1 MQVTK
6 YHSVGAYLINA
17 ILLINLLSPAFL
29 PTYVMA
35 QTITEEDEERIQQ
48 INKGQ
53 WDGALGVKNFTLP
66 GLDNAP
72 LTSTDPVTGEVVE
85 HSYQQEDGSYNFSS
99 IKMADMFQGFSQAQ
113 HEAYAADLEDI
124 RDNPHQIQDSTY
136 QMQLDK
142 TTYADTECASLSSV
156 DEQQR
161 CELAKQA
168 LLLDDMRANE
178 GADEFM
184 GAGDSILTDFAS
196 IADGTNTYYSE
207 LQNEECV
214 ETLIEGEDG
223 ETSGLMNQ
231 HRCMVAAE
239 DAEKV
244 CEAERYVESTK
255 VGEKVILSYS
265 PPENDFDFIN
275 EFDSVSVRPCPYYEH
290 DITSCLEFD
299 VLTISDVD
307 LVSTGITD
315 TYKRLSGYID
325 FGGALY
331 SGSKR
336 LKHFAV
342 RSDLVAPSMT
352 LPSNLSTLMDDPA
365 SYISEFPLSAFNYE
379 GGIQYHYE
387 QIDECSPEDYYEGVC
402 VVEEKFTDSLSGG
415 STSGQA
421 FNNADVF
428 RYQNYVDDLALTEPP
443 IISGLE
449 DIYTISP
456 VEEPLLGPLLV
467 PLGTFGLGFKPDPS
481 QGEYDCSD
489 GCWYAADRFYIHA
502 YFPETIKSDYD
513 VFDLLDGPNVS
524 PPLTDFD
531 IYSFHRFQIEFDN
544 KVGMDSGPAPEPV
557 DSSTTEVIKVIID
570 DNDIYPQS
578 AMLNVLGAE
587 VEVSVDVFDQGTY
600 FVDQYFPT
608 NIRVEGDTVESFTVK
623 TIGRPTNRYEYELEI
638 EFSGIAPFEVIAD
651 IHRIDETGFRPR
663 VGEEGSCQAL
673 IDLYTSGRITEVSE
687 ITCDYQIAD
696 GDGSIRIFDSGA
708 PIDWAHVGY
717 FGFMPNW
724 TPDDSDGLPNFCYDA
739 TINVDPSLFDGFSSI
754 DRDVTCSGL
763 EQPAYDA
770 CMNGEYC
777 EYDATTGGTTCYEM
791 GEDLKKSFSD
801 SCAAYISDDSC
812 SHIPNETR
820 CEESIN
826 RDGETVCLYESHV
839 FECTTETE
847 FSTPGTGDSTE
858 IDCGIPRNCINGEC
872 NNLADESN
880 DAFLRASAAMQVLQE
895 AKDNKCVVGSDG
907 NIDESSCRL
916 FAGKATRCKTPTV
929 WGAMDCCNPD
939 DLGMGGMDI
948 VAYWQMA
955 KLLDEIDERVNITG
969 YMSQAWG
976 AVQQTADGTALGN
989 GMGAMSEYIQG
1000 VSDTASAFGSN
1011 AYSFVTKPI
1020 VAGWESTFKTLGF
1033 DPEGEVVGIAADYF
1047 DVGTAVAGNAGTAAE
1062 TTRQSA
1068 EVLSNTAPQS
1078 AGLANATVEMVG
1090 EDEAIGGMYKY
1101 LAKGINNFLLE
1112 NGYAETANA
1121 IFVTGTDG
1129 SIGFNTSSATGEFL
1143 NTAANIFGWI
1153 MLAYTIYNVYN
1164 LAVGIAFACDE
1175 EDFETT
1181 QKIKLLSTHYVG
1193 SWCSKKLFIG
1203 GCVEYS
1209 QGHCTFPSVFSRIIS
1224 EEFRRIMAEDDGVGE
1239 KEIWMID
1246 PTKKPKPENLACD
1259 GFTLDEVANIDW
1271 DRVDLSE
1278 YESIVLATLK
1288 YDPNNMPEDFT
1299 KSDYMVE
1306 SDGPQAGQTLKQSG
1320 ASQAAI
1326 VAHASEQARD
1336 HMNPS
1341 DLSAGDPD
1349 YMPWFEQG
1357 SAPESDNCL
1366 VSCDTASGF
1375 YYDSDA
1381 SLCVSE
1387 AKVPYPADFTCDG
1400 SSGYSLIEESPNN
1413 FTCQRTQTVA
1423 PIAGCRDGFIVDE
1436 LTGLCTKDTIWFE
1449 DKVTSCP
1456 SGYRL
1461 SAEKDSCDIV
1471 QTTPKVT
1478 NCTAYGPGFV
1488 LVDNVCQQTN
1498 TETAPPFLSC
1508 TTDDH
1513 IIEDGECILRTE
1525 LPPTMG
1531 CTAPLQYDEGSE
1543 SCVEV
1548 SYDSIPATFSCESY
1562 GPDYDL
1568 VNGNCIKRTVTTG
1581 TLTCDEGYSLV
1592 DGMCEKSFTGVFD
1605 ATTTCPDTYMADP
1618 QDTSKC
1624 FKRVQTELR
1633 SDPYCEDS
1641 SFTLIDNSYCQ
1652 KVISESLPPEPVCL
1666 NSYAYDEASEL
1677 CVKVTRYP
1685 PTINCSSSDMV
1696 FDELSGLCRSITD
1709 ESVPPTYA
1717 CNEEDSLVD
1726 GQCITYDTA
1735 GYSLSCPDDY
1745 FYSVE
1750 SNTCI
1755 LQEVETQA
1763 PSYWCPIGTTKSGN
1777 QCLRYD
1783 YSEPSRSCEAPKT
1796 LNSETLMCEETVT
1809 LSNPPSVF
1817 CPSPS
1822 YKDPETG
1829 ICMIDEVVPADAA
1842 CPSVDGVPFVY
1853 NSETELCERE
1863 ITVEEES
1870 VYICPPGEVECNTAD
1885 EREPVPTCENGSVNP
1900 ETGNCEDF
1908 IFTYPDAVA
1917 LCNNMTHFYN
1927 SATNRCEYLETLSA
1941 VKCGPPLSPYFF
1953 YEPVSKTCQ
1962 HENQVMPISSCID
1975 GFVFDGTS
1983 CISTSHAPMTCSDPA
1998 MTFNT
2003 ALDRCVKTT
2012 LVPAVVECQPPFVI
2026 DPNDPTQ
2033 CRLPETHEPIC
2044 SDNEFVPV
2052 GYDENT
2058 DTCRHLNDNAVHD
2071 AYLVCPAG
2079 SLNQDNQYCY
2089 SGNTEAASCP
2099 PSFSYNSVS
2108 DRCDFTP
2115 TVSLYCTGDTSLA
2128 ADPVT
2133 GDMKCMYLEERRPVC
2148 PSSDQYYDIELNR
2161 CVQEEIVTGTMV
2173 CNDQPP
2179 FYRHLDGTQCMTVGR
2194 VPYESP
2200 GVCPDGY
2207 YPYSESLCEAELP
2220 AEPPEFNCPS
2230 GFQRNMASPED
2241 THSPRCVKYNET
2253 PVECDVGFNLDDN
2266 LCTKEHY
2273 DYEPIDQCIYNG
2285 QTLFGDACNS
2295 GIQQVAPICPDNYSY
2310 SAFFDTCIELTEE
2323 SNSQNCLSDNFVL
2336 DSSTG
2341 QCNSIYEEPPLCLE
2355 GYTLNTVSNQCEQVF
2370 MEPVCDEENGF
2381 YYDNDLNIC
2390 KKYETEPASFYCD
2403 PNERDDGDGCVP
2415 VEEPVCNPGW
2425 TFEPENDRCY
2435 RQDNQPYEPNCDAG
2449 EVDFAGE
2456 CLEEVAV
2463 DCSVY
2468 GESAYWD
2475 SSTEQCLLPDT
2486 IPANPDGCGPQ
2497 QVLIDDVCYDVTLPI
2512 CPPEA
2517 PNYNNVSKMCE
2528 GIETSSA
2535 PPFCNPGEYD
2545 TGSGCT
2551 PQAEPTCASIGFVF
2565 VASLDSCQ
2573 KSESFAKDYECDV
2586 GDVVGDECREIEPV
2600 NCPSGYTD
2608 PDNDGVCT
2616 ERTVVPAESACD
2628 NGGEPP
2634 SCEEITE
2641 YEATCPSGYVSHDNE
2656 TCSSSSETIEQ
2667 PSCASGLIYDHS
2679 SNICTDLTDTE
2690 PTESCDNDADNDP
2703 SNGCTSVDTDDS
2715 KISCDTGWSFNSDS
2729 NKCEITAD
2737 KTCNDGGIL
2746 TSEGKCVSDRGFFQ
2760 FCDEDKYPPA
2770 GVFLGDD
2777 DNCLY
2782 VHVTSSNL
2790 EIDELEGED
2799 FTCEEEPTF
2808 GNGTFVCTK
2817 VEAQDTG
2824 CSFDVIDSQCVEVFP
2839 DAVCPSSFTS
2849 IDGTDSCYRDA
2860 TPTCDDDFDWNGSTC
2875 ENEYD
2880 NGTYTQTCP
2889 TGENLVDGMCV
2900 QPDAAYS
2907 CSDGFSL
2914 VDDFAGANNDRCVL
2928 TEVDYQSKECNSGG
2942 ALQPD
2947 GMCRTVDTGNQYY
2960 YCDTGTLEED
2970 QCAFYDDT
2978 PGCDTAN
2985 GFVFHSAT
2993 NDCRKYSSA
3002 DLESCPVDWTDNG
3015 ASCSREL
3022 SEPPLCATGYYY
3034 EASTDK
3040 CQLISDNPY
3049 EYDCGTGTHI
3059 GGGLCEEDVI
3069 VSPECLPGYTFF
3081 GSTNSCRADAGIAQ
3095 TYSCPV
3101 ATPSYTLDGQSCS
3114 REIPNPPYCPEG
3126 SYNSARGTCTFNHHE
3141 HNPNCES
3148 PFVDANG
3155 QCEHYMPEPPIC
3167 SAANPNYNPVHKS
3180 CDGVKE
3186 DYNYECNVAN
3196 GFTPVDGD
3204 ITTCEKT
3211 TYETHQCPL
3220 VTQVLDTS
3228 DDNCKTYQYDTPS
3241 DQCEQLGF
3249 GSTRSGANCE
3259 TYYDQ
3264 GFVTCPSGFRVD
3276 YDLSKNNLVCHL
3288 EETQAS
3294 TQFCPFNYIN
3304 DGGVCVE
3311 VSTNDVDY
3319 SCPQEWSLIPT
3330 SDGFECQRFTDDVYP
3345 SYECTD
3351 PSSPLFDTE
3360 ACRTEDSVVVGDIEY
3375 TCQGSGYVY
3384 NEEDHVCR
3392 LPAEGYAVN
3401 EYCADP
3407 TFTLVPLD
3415 PSEIEPNGKE
3425 YKCVNTY
3432 LDTVEPFLSCP
3443 DASPAFELRLT
3454 GNCVRSE
3461 PTTSLKTC
3469 GSGYDLSDD
3478 GTICTREV
3486 VEITPPDIT
3495 CSEPYSA
3502 TITGECVLTTTT
3514 TASQTC
3520 DPVDDATGECSM
3532 EIDGSIGSDQYGVF
3546 NTPMSLAGGTPFEI
3560 SMMASCLEPGKPC
3573 VLLGN
3578 SDTSGDAIYI
3588 PPSAVT
3594 LNLIVDGI
3602 AYQYPLD
3609 GLSIEQDNH
3618 YQILRDTDNE
3628 VSVSVNGTL
3637 LDTQLIPSTFSFDWA
3652 FRHNGLGDH
3661 SKVLFNSAAI
3671 ADYSDSPQR
3680 GHVYS
3685 MSCDGGSNIIEDIN
3699 LDNDITIINM
3709 PFGGGTLTPFTGDAY
3724 GNNAPPL
3731 PITESD
3737 WNLVSGVCER
3747 ISVIDEVPPTL
3758 TCDGE
3763 ENADGECL
3771 SPVSYPP
3778 TPTCDTEAG
3787 FEYNSLTFS
3796 CERITVIEE
3805 APESYTCDELSHVIY
3820 DGMCQYSEGILP
3832 EGEGCAEGYEY
3843 DEVTSSCS
3851 IYQIVTEQAVL
3862 CEDGDEQRFN
3872 LCFERQYIEPNLE
3885 CPTNS
3890 VDIGGGQC
3898 EGTFIDRVNPNVT
3911 CSVGNVV
3918 GSECVET
3925 DVQAADVSCSDLSY
3939 ELLNNVCY
3947 KDIILTT
3954 TPPSL
3959 TCLPNHTLEEDGL
3972 CHFESST
3979 EPFVECP
3986 DVDYTYNSSTSLCE
4000 KIDTQNYHPD
4010 LGCPDDGLGWV
4021 SSSSSS
4027 CERVTSSIAV
4037 TRECEDPTADD
4048 SGEQCFFEREETHEP
4063 GFCQSPYILE
4073 GGQCNSYE
4081 YAQPEISCPTE
4092 DNIRQTANGC
4102 MEIIRTTQAP
4112 VTDC

>member
-1 MQVTK
+1 
-6 YHSVGAYLINA
+6 
-17 ILLINLLSPAFL
+17 
-29 PTYVMA
+29 
-35 QTITEEDEERIQQ
+35 
-48 INKGQ
+48 
-53 WDGALGVKNFTLP
+53 
-66 GLDNAP
+66 
-72 LTSTDPVTGEVVE
+72 
-85 HSYQQEDGSYNFSS
+85 
-99 IKMADMFQGFSQAQ
+99 
-113 HEAYAADLEDI
+113 
-124 RDNPHQIQDSTY
+124 
-136 QMQLDK
+136 
-142 TTYADTECASLSSV
+142 
-156 DEQQR
+156 
-161 CELAKQA
+161 
-168 LLLDDMRANE
+168 
-178 GADEFM
+178 
-184 GAGDSILTDFAS
+184 
-196 IADGTNTYYSE
+196 
-207 LQNEECV
+207 
-214 ETLIEGEDG
+214 
-223 ETSGLMNQ
+223 
-231 HRCMVAAE
+231 
-239 DAEKV
+239 
-244 CEAERYVESTK
+244 
-255 VGEKVILSYS
+255 
-265 PPENDFDFIN
+265 
-275 EFDSVSVRPCPYYEH
+275 
-290 DITSCLEFD
+290 
-299 VLTISDVD
+299 
-307 LVSTGITD
+307 
-315 TYKRLSGYID
+315 
-325 FGGALY
+325 
-331 SGSKR
+331 
-336 LKHFAV
+336 
-342 RSDLVAPSMT
+342 
-352 LPSNLSTLMDDPA
+352 
-365 SYISEFPLSAFNYE
+365 
-379 GGIQYHYE
+379 
-387 QIDECSPEDYYEGVC
+387 
-402 VVEEKFTDSLSGG
+402 
-415 STSGQA
+415 
-421 FNNADVF
+421 
-428 RYQNYVDDLALTEPP
+428 
-443 IISGLE
+443 
-449 DIYTISP
+449 
-456 VEEPLLGPLLV
+456 
-467 PLGTFGLGFKPDPS
+467 
-481 QGEYDCSD
+481 
-489 GCWYAADRFYIHA
+489 
-502 YFPETIKSDYD
+502 
-513 VFDLLDGPNVS
+513 
-524 PPLTDFD
+524 
-531 IYSFHRFQIEFDN
+531 
-544 KVGMDSGPAPEPV
+544 
-557 DSSTTEVIKVIID
+557 
-570 DNDIYPQS
+570 
-578 AMLNVLGAE
+578 
-587 VEVSVDVFDQGTY
+587 
-600 FVDQYFPT
+600 
-608 NIRVEGDTVESFTVK
+608 
-623 TIGRPTNRYEYELEI
+623 
-638 EFSGIAPFEVIAD
+638 
-651 IHRIDETGFRPR
+651 
-663 VGEEGSCQAL
+663 
-673 IDLYTSGRITEVSE
+673 
-687 ITCDYQIAD
+687 
-696 GDGSIRIFDSGA
+696 
-708 PIDWAHVGY
+708 
-717 FGFMPNW
+717 
-724 TPDDSDGLPNFCYDA
+724 
-739 TINVDPSLFDGFSSI
+739 
-754 DRDVTCSGL
+754 
-763 EQPAYDA
+763 
-770 CMNGEYC
+770 
-777 EYDATTGGTTCYEM
+777 
-791 GEDLKKSFSD
+791 
-801 SCAAYISDDSC
+801 
-812 SHIPNETR
+812 
-820 CEESIN
+820 
-826 RDGETVCLYESHV
+826 
-839 FECTTETE
+839 
-847 FSTPGTGDSTE
+847 
-858 IDCGIPRNCINGEC
+858 
-872 NNLADESN
+872 
-880 DAFLRASAAMQVLQE
+880 
-895 AKDNKCVVGSDG
+895 
-907 NIDESSCRL
+907 
-916 FAGKATRCKTPTV
+916 
-929 WGAMDCCNPD
+929 
-939 DLGMGGMDI
+939 
-948 VAYWQMA
+948 
-955 KLLDEIDERVNITG
+955 
-969 YMSQAWG
+969 
-976 AVQQTADGTALGN
+976 
-989 GMGAMSEYIQG
+989 
-1000 VSDTASAFGSN
+1000 
-1011 AYSFVTKPI
+1011 
-1020 VAGWESTFKTLGF
+1020 
-1033 DPEGEVVGIAADYF
+1033 
-1047 DVGTAVAGNAGTAAE
+1047 
-1062 TTRQSA
+1062 
-1068 EVLSNTAPQS
+1068 
-1078 AGLANATVEMVG
+1078 
-1090 EDEAIGGMYKY
+1090 MYKY

-1224 EEFRRIMAEDDGVGE
+1224 EEFRRIMAEDEGVGE

-1299 KSDYMVE
+1299 KSDYMVQSE
-1306 SDGPQAGQTLKQSG
+1306 GPQAGQTLKQSG

-1488 LVDNVCQQTN
+1488 LVDNVCQQTS
-1498 TETAPPFLSC
+1498 TENAPPFLSC

-1531 CTAPLQYDEGSE
+1531 CTAPLQYDEDAGA
-1543 SCVEV
+1543 CVEV

-1568 VNGNCIKRTVTTG
+1568 VNGDCIKRTVTTG
-1581 TLTCDEGYSLV
+1581 TLTCDAGYSLV

-2273 DYEPIDQCIYNG
+2273 DYEPIEQCIYNG

-2295 GIQQVAPICPDNYSY
+2295 GLQQVAPICPENYSY

-2656 TCSSSSETIEQ
+2656 TCSSTSETVEQ

-2679 SNICTDLTDTE
+2679 SNICTDLTQTA

-2770 GVFLGDD
+2770 SVFLTDD
-2777 DNCLY
+2777 DTCHY
-2782 VHVTSSNL
+2782 VHATNDANL
-2790 EIDELEGED
+2790 ISDLTDQG
-2799 FTCEEEPTF
+2799 FNCEPISGGLYE
-2808 GNGTFVCTK
+2808 VCDLYD
-2817 VEAQDTG
+2817 AQDTG
-2824 CSFDVIDSQCVEVFP
+2824 CSFDVIDSKCVEVYP
-2839 DAVCPSSFTS
+2839 DAECPSSFTS
-2849 IDGTDSCYRDA
+2849 IDGTDSCYREA
-2860 TPTCDDDFDWNGSTC
+2860 TPTCDDGFDWNGSTC

-3469 GSGYDLSDD
+3469 ESGYDLSDD
-3478 GTICTREV
+3478 GTICTRDV

-4010 LGCPDDGLGWV
+4010 LGCPDDGLDWV

-4081 YAQPEISCPTE
+4081 YAQPEISCPTA
-4092 DNIRQTANGC
+4092 DNIKQTANGC

>member
-72 LTSTDPVTGEVVE
+72 LTSTDPVTGDVVE
-85 HSYQQEDGSYNFSS
+85 HSYKQEDGSYNFSS

-113 HEAYAADLEDI
+113 HEAYAEDLEDI
-124 RDNPHQIQDSTY
+124 RDNPHQVQDSTY

-168 LLLDDMRANE
+168 SLLDDMRANV
-178 GADEFM
+178 GGDEFM
-184 GAGDSILTDFAS
+184 GEGDSILTDFAS

-223 ETSGLMNQ
+223 ETTGLTNQ

-239 DAEKV
+239 EAEKV

-255 VGEKVILSYS
+255 VNEKVIVRYPLD
-265 PPENDFDFIN
+265 PEPSINIASSGFDAYQ
-275 EFDSVSVRPCPYYEH
+275 VRKCPGFES
-290 DITSCLEFD
+290 TQRTCLEFD
-299 VLTISDVD
+299 ILTTTDIDR
-307 LVSTGITD
+307 VSTSSIAD
-315 TYKRLSGYID
+315 EYIRASLR
-325 FGGALY
+325 FRPPGMTLY
-331 SGSKR
+331 SQSQYIR
-336 LKHFAV
+336 NYSV
-342 RSDLVAPSMT
+342 RSDFLAPNMT
-352 LPSNLSTLMDDPA
+352 LPNNLG
-365 SYISEFPLSAFNYE
+365 EF
-379 GGIQYHYE
+379 
-387 QIDECSPEDYYEGVC
+387 IDSPEDY
-402 VVEEKFTDSLSGG
+402 VVEPETNLLSMEFGYRYFETPEDWCHPLSYMEG
-415 STSGQA
+415 DCEPQERFVDGTSTSDFGTA
-421 FNNADVF
+421 FNNADMF
-428 RYQNYVDDLALTEPP
+428 RDSLSEDQMSLVNPPHTIAGSREEYQIDP
-443 IISGLE
+443 IEAPRLNQAF
-449 DIYTISP
+449 DNTRAPYTIS
-456 VEEPLLGPLLV
+456 EG
-467 PLGTFGLGFKPDPS
+467 GTYDPG
-481 QGEYDCSD
+481 GETS
-489 GCWYAADRFYIHA
+489 WYHTDSLEVHGYYPKKI
-502 YFPETIKSDYD
+502 
-513 VFDLLDGPNVS
+513 NV
-524 PPLTDFD
+524 TDFTEYPSD
-531 IYSFHRFQIEFDN
+531 DLVYYGFHRIQVVFMGQI
-544 KVGMDSGPAPEPV
+544 GTGTPIPPEPV
-557 DSSTTEVIKVIID
+557 DDSDTFIKKVLID
-570 DNDIYPQS
+570 DLDTYPRVETIS
-578 AMLNVLGAE
+578 ILGTPLEAE
-587 VEVSVDVFDQGTY
+587 FTVFDQGSY
-600 FVDQYFPT
+600 GVDEYFPT
-608 NIRVEGDTVESFTVK
+608 NIRVVGDTVESFTVN

-673 IDLYTSGRITEVSE
+673 IDLYTSGRITEVSD

-696 GDGSIRIFDSGA
+696 GDGSIRTFDSGV

-801 SCAAYISDDSC
+801 SCAAYIADDSC

-826 RDGETVCLYESHV
+826 RDGETICLYESHV

-895 AKDNKCVVGSDG
+895 AKDNKCVVGSDDTV
-907 NIDESSCRL
+907 DESSCRL
-916 FAGKATRCKTPTV
+916 FAGKATRCKTATI

-948 VAYWQMA
+948 IAYWQMA
-955 KLLDEIDERVNITG
+955 KLLDELDERVNITG

-976 AVQQTADGTALGN
+976 AVQKTADGTALGN
-989 GMGAMSEYIQG
+989 GMGAMSEYIKG

-1047 DVGTAVAGNAGTAAE
+1047 DVGTAVAGNAGAAAE
-1062 TTRQSA
+1062 TTKQSA
-1068 EVLSNTAPQS
+1068 EVLANTAPKS
-1078 AGLANATVEMVG
+1078 AGLANATVDVVG

-1112 NGYAETANA
+1112 NGFADTANA

-1129 SIGFNTSSATGEFL
+1129 SIGFNTGTATGEFL

-1203 GCVEYS
+1203 GCIEYS

-1299 KSDYMVE
+1299 KSDYMVKSE
-1306 SDGPQAGQTLKQSG
+1306 GPQAGQTLKQSG

-1326 VAHASEQARD
+1326 VAHASEQARA

-1413 FTCQRTQTVA
+1413 FTCQRTQTVP

-1461 SAEKDSCDIV
+1461 SAESDSCDIV

-1478 NCTAYGPGFV
+1478 NCTAYGPSFV
-1488 LVDNVCQQTN
+1488 LVDNVCQQTS

-1531 CTAPLQYDEGSE
+1531 CTAPLQYDEGSG

-1581 TLTCDEGYSLV
+1581 TLTCDAGYSLV

-1709 ESVPPTYA
+1709 DSVPPTYA
-1717 CNEEDSLVD
+1717 CNEGDSLVD

-1796 LNSETLMCEETVT
+1796 LNSETLMCEETVS
-1809 LSNPPSVF
+1809 LSHPPSVF
-1817 CPSPS
+1817 CPTPS
-1822 YKDPETG
+1822 YKDPATG
-1829 ICMIDEVVPADAA
+1829 VCMIDEIVPADAA
-1842 CPSVDGVPFVY
+1842 CPNIDGTPFVY

-1863 ITVEEES
+1863 VTVEEES
-1870 VYICPPGEVECNTAD
+1870 IYICPPDEIECNTAD
-1885 EREPVPTCENGSVNP
+1885 EREPVPTCDNGSVNP
-1900 ETGNCEDF
+1900 DTGRCEDF
-1908 IFTYPDAVA
+1908 TFTYPDAVA
-1917 LCNNMTHFYN
+1917 FCNNTTHFYN

-1983 CISTSHAPMTCSDPA
+1983 CISASHAPMTCSDPA

-2003 ALDRCVKTT
+2003 SLDRCVKTT
-2012 LVPAVVECQPPFVI
+2012 VVPAVVECQPPFVI

-2033 CRLPETHEPIC
+2033 CRLPETHVPIC

-2079 SLNQDNQYCY
+2079 SLNQDNQHCF
-2089 SGNTEAASCP
+2089 SGNTEAANCP

-2108 DRCDFTP
+2108 DRCEFTP

-2161 CVQEEIVTGTMV
+2161 CVKEEIVTGTMV

-2179 FYRHLDGTQCMTVGR
+2179 FYRHLDGTQCITVAR

-2200 GVCPDGY
+2200 GVCPDAY
-2207 YPYSESLCEAELP
+2207 YPYSASLCEAELP

-2230 GFQRNMASPED
+2230 GFQRNMESPED

-2253 PVECDVGFNLDDN
+2253 PAECDVGFNLDGN

-2273 DYEPIDQCIYNG
+2273 DYEPIEQCIYNG
-2285 QTLFGDACNS
+2285 QTLFGDACKS
-2295 GIQQVAPICPDNYSY
+2295 GIQQVAPICPENYSY

-2355 GYTLNTVSNQCEQVF
+2355 GYTLNTVSDQCEQVF

-2381 YYDNDLNIC
+2381 YYDNDLNVC
-2390 KKYETEPASFYCD
+2390 KKYETEPASPYCD
-2403 PNERDDGDGCVP
+2403 PNERDEGDGCIP

-2425 TFEPENDRCY
+2425 AFEPENDRCY

-2449 EVDFAGE
+2449 EIDFAGE
-2456 CLEEVAV
+2456 CLEEVSV
-2463 DCSVY
+2463 DCSIY
-2468 GESAYWD
+2468 GVGAYWD
-2475 SSTEQCLLPDT
+2475 SSTEQCLLPDI
-2486 IPANPDGCGPQ
+2486 IPANPEGCGPQ
-2497 QVLIDDVCYDVTLPI
+2497 QVLIDDICYDVTLPI

-2517 PNYNNVSKMCE
+2517 PTYNDVSKKCE
-2528 GIETSSA
+2528 GTETSST
-2535 PPFCNPGEYD
+2535 PPFCNPSDYD
-2545 TGSGCT
+2545 TGSGCA
-2551 PQAEPTCASIGFVF
+2551 PQAEPTCASPNFIF
-2565 VASLDSCQ
+2565 VASLDRCQ
-2573 KSESFAKDYECDV
+2573 KSESFAKDYECSV
-2586 GDVVGDECREIEPV
+2586 GNVVGDECREIEPV
-2600 NCPSGYTD
+2600 NCPSNYND
-2608 PDNDGVCT
+2608 SDNDGVCT
-2616 ERTVVPAESACD
+2616 ERTVVPADSACD
-2628 NGGEPP
+2628 NGGVPP
-2634 SCEEITE
+2634 LCEEVTE
-2641 YEATCPSGYVSHDNE
+2641 YESTCPSGYVHHDNQ
-2656 TCSSSSETIEQ
+2656 TCSSTSEVIEL
-2667 PSCASGLIYDHS
+2667 PSCASGLTYNHS
-2679 SNICTDLTDTE
+2679 NNICEDLTETP
-2690 PTESCDNDADNDP
+2690 PTEGCNQDVDNDP
-2703 SNGCTSVDTDDS
+2703 SNGCTSVETDSS
-2715 KISCDTGWSFNSDS
+2715 KISCNAGWSYNSS
-2729 NKCEITAD
+2729 SKKCE
-2737 KTCNDGGIL
+2737 KTVSKSCNDGGIL
-2746 TSEGKCVSDRGFFQ
+2746 TSDGRCVSDRGFFQ

-2770 GVFLGDD
+2770 GVFLTSD

-2782 VHVTSSNL
+2782 VHITSSSIEIDNL
-2790 EIDELEGED
+2790 EGQG
-2799 FTCEEEPTF
+2799 FNCEPESGF
-2808 GNGTFVCTK
+2808 AGGFFSCTK
-2817 VEAQDTG
+2817 TDSQETG
-2824 CSFDVIDSQCVEVFP
+2824 CSFEVIDAECVEVYP
-2839 DAVCPSSFTS
+2839 DAECPSSYTS
-2849 IDGTDSCYRDA
+2849 IDGTDSCYREA
-2860 TPTCDDDFDWNGSTC
+2860 TPTCDDGFDWNGSTC
-2875 ENEYD
+2875 ENEYN

-2889 TGENLVDGMCV
+2889 ANETLVNDMCL
-2900 QPDAAYS
+2900 QPDEAYS
-2907 CSDGFSL
+2907 CSSGFSL
-2914 VDDFAGANNDRCVL
+2914 INNFAGVNKDRCVS
-2928 TEVDYQSKECNSGG
+2928 TEVVYQNKQCNSGG
-2942 ALQPD
+2942 TLQPN
-2947 GMCRTVDTGNQYY
+2947 GMCRTVETGNQYY
-2960 YCDTGTLEED
+2960 YCNTGTLEGN

-3002 DLESCPVDWTDNG
+3002 DLENCPVGWTDNG

-3022 SEPPLCATGYYY
+3022 SESPFCSTGYYY
-3034 EASTDK
+3034 EASTNK
-3040 CQLISDNPY
+3040 CHLISENPY
-3049 EYDCGTGTHI
+3049 EYDCGTGIHI
-3059 GGGLCEEDVI
+3059 GGGLCESDVI
-3069 VSPECLPGYTFF
+3069 VTPECLPGYTFF

-3101 ATPSYTLDGQSCS
+3101 ATPSYTLDGQSCT
-3114 REIPNPPYCPEG
+3114 RDLPNPPHCITG

-3167 SAANPNYNPVHKS
+3167 SVANPNYNPEHKT
-3180 CDGVKE
+3180 CDGSKE
-3186 DYNYECNVAN
+3186 GYNYKCNVAN
-3196 GFTPVDGD
+3196 GFTPIEGD
-3204 ITTCEKT
+3204 NLTCEKT

-3228 DDNCKTYQYDTPS
+3228 DDNCKTYHYDIPS

-3276 YDLSKNNLVCHL
+3276 YDLSKNNLVCHS

-3311 VSTNDVDY
+3311 VSSNDVDY
-3319 SCPQEWSLIPT
+3319 TCPQEWSLLPT
-3330 SDGFECQRFTDDVYP
+3330 SDGFECQRFTGDVYP

-3432 LDTVEPFLSCP
+3432 LDTAEPLLSCP

-3469 GSGYDLSDD
+3469 ESGYDLSDD
-3478 GTICTREV
+3478 GTICTRDV

-3502 TITGECVLTTTT
+3502 TFTGECVLTTTT

-3532 EIDGSIGSDQYGVF
+3532 EIDGSIGGDQYGVF

-3588 PPSAVT
+3588 PPSAVS
-3594 LNLIVDGI
+3594 LHLIVDGI

-3618 YQILRDTDNE
+3618 YQILRDTDSE

-3652 FRHNGLGDH
+3652 FRHNGLGNH
-3661 SKVLFNSAAI
+3661 SKILFNSAAI

-3709 PFGGGTLTPFTGDAY
+3709 PSGGGTLTPFTGDAY

-3731 PITESD
+3731 PITESE

-3787 FEYNSLTFS
+3787 YEYNSLTFS
-3796 CERITVIEE
+3796 CERTTVIEE
-3805 APESYTCDELSHVIY
+3805 APESYTCDESSHVIY

-3832 EGEGCAEGYEY
+3832 EGEGCEEGYEY

-3851 IYQIVTEQAVL
+3851 IYQIVTEEAVL

-3925 DVQAADVSCSDLSY
+3925 DVQAADVSCSDSSY

-4081 YAQPEISCPTE
+4081 YAQPEISCPTA
-4092 DNIRQTANGC
+4092 DNIKQTANGC